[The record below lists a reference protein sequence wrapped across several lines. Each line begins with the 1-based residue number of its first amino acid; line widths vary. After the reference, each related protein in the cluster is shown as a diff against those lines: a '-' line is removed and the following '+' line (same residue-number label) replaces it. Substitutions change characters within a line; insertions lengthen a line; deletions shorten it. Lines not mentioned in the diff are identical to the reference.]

1 MLKGLRTRV
10 LLLTIVG
17 AIANAACSRANVAN
31 NLNSKLV
38 VQVSGFAN
46 QSGQV
51 CASVFASSQGFPNNR
66 QKVVQRQC
74 TKIANPT
81 TITFKNLKAGSY
93 AVAVIHDRNSDGTLN
108 RNDLGMPLE
117 GYGFSQNP
125 QTETAP
131 PKFKDA
137 VVFVA
142 GVSTNVQVQLRYLT
156 R

>member
-1 MLKGLRTRV
+1 MLKGLRTRAS
-10 LLLTIVG
+10 LLAIVG
-17 AIANAACSRANVAN
+17 AIANAACSQANVVN

-38 VQVSGFAN
+38 VQVGGFAN

-51 CASVFASSQGFPNNR
+51 CASLFASSQGFPNNR

-108 RNDLGMPLE
+108 RNDLGMPVE

-142 GVSTNVQVQLRYLT
+142 GVSTIVQVQLRYLT